1 VDCSGNPNSSVM
13 KGSQDKTVAT
23 AEGRVIK
30 LNHEEADEASS
41 NWEKCARMLSLNKRE
56 DLYDLLNLLQTLCQN
71 ILLNPTEP
79 KFRSIK
85 LNNKTIENRLINRKG
100 GLEFLTA
107 AGFKTVVV
115 DTVKTMQIEFD
126 ESNSAVKLVDIDEAQ
141 NWLGET
147 VDACIEMADL
157 YGRYILFF
165 W

>member
-1 VDCSGNPNSSVM
+1 M
-13 KGSQDKTVAT
+13 KGSQGKTVA
-23 AEGRVIK
+23 AGEGRVTK
-30 LNHEEADEASS
+30 LDYEEVDEASS

-71 ILLNPTEP
+71 IILNPMEA
-79 KFRSIK
+79 KFRTIK

-100 GLEFLTA
+100 GLEFLAA

-115 DTVKTMQIEFD
+115 DAVKTMQIEFD
-126 ESNSAVKLVDIDEAQ
+126 KSNSAVKLVDINEAQ

-157 YGRYILFF
+157 YGRYIYFPP
-165 W
+165 

>member
-1 VDCSGNPNSSVM
+1 M
-13 KGSQDKTVAT
+13 KGSQNKTILT
-23 AEGRVIK
+23 TDGRVVK

-41 NWEKCARMLSLNKRE
+41 NWEKCARMLSLNKRD
-56 DLYDLLNLLQTLCQN
+56 DLFDLLNLLQTLCQN
-71 ILLNPTEP
+71 ILLNPMEP
-79 KFRSIK
+79 KFRTIK

-115 DTVKTMQIEFD
+115 DAVKTMQIEFD
-126 ESNSAVKLVDIDEAQ
+126 ELNIAVKLVDIDEAQ

-157 YGRYILFF
+157 YGRCVK
-165 W
+165 